1 MTSEQILAVL
11 SALLGEPSD
20 RTAFEAQ
27 FAGGA
32 NTRYPVEITPCTRP
46 VAPEEIDGETVV
58 CGTVAVPEEHG
69 DPEGRTLN
77 LSFIVF
83 RAHSLAPAEDSVV
96 YLHGGP
102 GGGSVESVRSLSFFF
117 DHLRGRR
124 DIIAFDQRGVDA
136 SAPDMDCF
144 GTLAENLEPIV
155 DQLGGADLPQ
165 LEETLVRD
173 CISELTERGF
183 DLPMFNTTQN
193 ALDVRAVMSAL
204 GYPEYSIYGVSYGTK
219 LALEVMRSAPEG
231 VRSVVL
237 DSVAPPQ
244 VALYDTLFVPHT
256 EAIINTFAPCEAD
269 PTCSE
274 AYPNITERF
283 FGLLEDL
290 EARPLEASGIEISG
304 QTLFSIFA
312 ARNDWSDPT
321 TRGFTTYAPA
331 LVGELEDGTVDLLT
345 QMLDGDL
352 PPQPSAEAVLAGAPD
367 LSAEERVLAQAA
379 INAMSQME
387 LASDTASSALE
398 QLETDRDRDLAP
410 ASLGEFLD
418 DALEDALA
426 GLSERADRLEFARD
440 YLNLRFETPSAGA
453 LLDLV
458 RTHFDEATA
467 GRLASLIALLDQADV
482 ERVFRL
488 IATDNAALE
497 TVMEGEFELMLY
509 ACQEDFVDGFNSA
522 AGYGAV
528 VAELGYGPLVT
539 AALADLPSLYGD
551 CGLFTP
557 VPRDNYLEPVVSDIP
572 VLVFSGEIDTQTASS
587 WGALAAETLSN
598 SQSFLFPE
606 TGHGALV
613 FSQCARDIGEAFL
626 ENPGANIDGSCV
638 SALRL
643 PYLMPD
649 GSLHNVEN

>member
-1 MTSEQILAVL
+1 MTRDQLLAAFL
-11 SALLGEPSD
+11 ALFGGDAP
-20 RTAFEAQ
+20 EAE
-27 FAGGA
+27 FPMLAAGGSDP
-32 NTRYPVEITPCTRP
+32 RYPVEITPCTRP
-46 VAPEEIDGETVV
+46 VAPDEVDGQTVI
-58 CGTVAVPEEHG
+58 CGTVAVPEDHANPDSRRLE
-69 DPEGRTLN
+69 

-83 RAHSLAPAEDSVV
+83 RAHSLAPVEDPVV

-102 GGGSVESVRSLSFFF
+102 GGGSVQSVRSLSFFF
-117 DHLRGRR
+117 DHLRARR
-124 DIIAFDQRGVDA
+124 DVVAFDQRGVDA

-144 GTLAENLEPIV
+144 GTLAQNIEPIV
-155 DQLGGADLPQ
+155 DQLGGAELPQ

-173 CISELTERGF
+173 CISELKERGF
-183 DLPMFNTTQN
+183 DLPRFNTTQN
-193 ALDVRAVMSAL
+193 ALDVPAVMSAL
-204 GYPEYSIYGVSYGTK
+204 GYPDYNIYGVSYGTK
-219 LALEVMRSAPEG
+219 LALEVMRSAPDG

-244 VALYDTLFVPHT
+244 IALYDTLFVPHT
-256 EAIINTFAPCEAD
+256 EAIVNTFAPCESD
-269 PTCSE
+269 PVCSD
-274 AYPNITERF
+274 AYPNITQRF
-283 FGLLEDL
+283 FDLLEDL
-290 EARPLEASGIEISG
+290 EARPLEASGIEVSG

-331 LVGELEDGTVDLLT
+331 LVSELEDGTVDLLT

-352 PPQPSAEAVLAGAPD
+352 PPQPSPEALLAGAAD
-367 LSAEERVLAQAA
+367 LSADERVLAQVA

-387 LASDTASSALE
+387 IASDTASSALE
-398 QLETDRDRDLAP
+398 QLEADRDRDLAP

-418 DALEDALA
+418 DEFEDALA
-426 GLSERADRLEFARD
+426 GLPERADRLEFARD

-467 GRLASLIALLDQADV
+467 GRLASLIALLGPKDV
-482 ERVFRL
+482 ERVFSL

-497 TVMEGEFELMLY
+497 TVMEGEFQLMLY

-522 AGYGAV
+522 AGFGAT
-528 VAELGYGPLVT
+528 VAELGYGPLLT
-539 AALADLPSLYGD
+539 AALADLPSLYDD
-551 CGLFTP
+551 CGQFTP
-557 VPRDNYLEPVVSDIP
+557 VPRDDYLEPVVSDIP

-649 GSLHNVEN
+649 GSLHSVEN